1 MVMVKARVGYQRLL
15 KGRQIKTDRTGRAA
29 QRLPSTAPTWVMM
42 VTNDIRRLNSNFY

>member
-1 MVMVKARVGYQRLL
+1 MISEIAKRTTNKNRE
-15 KGRQIKTDRTGRAA
+15 RTGRAA